1 MLTLTDDAVQAIRDL
16 MVGEDLP
23 QDAGMRIASVESDPG
38 SLELSLTSGPQTG
51 DEVISR
57 EDVRVFLA
65 PDAARIVEDK
75 TLDAEVSTQGRPSFR
90 LTRQAA

>member
-57 EDVRVFLA
+57 ADVRVFLA

>member
-1 MLTLTDDAVQAIRDL
+1 VLTLTDDAVQAIRDL

-65 PDAARIVEDK
+65 PDAAIVSDK
-75 TLDAEVSTQGRPSFR
+75 TLDAELGTPGRPAFR
-90 LTRQAA
+90 LTHQTS

>member
-1 MLTLTDDAVQAIRDL
+1 VLTLTDDAVQAIRDL

-65 PDAARIVEDK
+65 PDAARIVSDK
-75 TLDAEVSTQGRPSFR
+75 TLDAELGTPGRPAFR
-90 LTRQAA
+90 LTHQTS